1 MSRPVKLDL
10 ARAGVAAGG
19 PMGTNRSRS
28 RRRSQ
33 SVSVPVAALQL
44 AALAA
49 ALALPS
55 AGLLAQQPPAN
66 TVTLTGVVTD
76 VGTGAAVSGALVS
89 LGDRGP
95 RAIADSLGRFRIS
108 NVPAGSYDVL
118 VQRFGYVNLQVRV
131 TVTATPEPLQLR
143 LAPDPLQLEGLTVTG
158 NARAPLSGL
167 VLDAVSG
174 APLPWT
180 SLWLSQDAVR
190 EAGRGAADEQ
200 GVFSIP
206 NVLTGSY
213 LLRVEKLGYHGQYIP
228 ISHAAPPEALEVRL
242 EPDSVLLKGLAELN
256 SRLGARRRSSSG
268 QMQSYGE
275 ARLQLSA
282 MAGMRQFL
290 QNDAMVPLFPCT
302 GRESRMDC
310 RDLRGRLVAPR
321 VYIDEVPAAGL
332 DQLDSYQP
340 QELYTVDV
348 FVCGPGDRLGG
359 WEIRVYTHAFMERQ
373 ARRGRGMFA
382 HCLVP

>member
-1 MSRPVKLDL
+1 MRTCATVRVHEWGCRPVL
-10 ARAGVAAGG
+10 AR
-19 PMGTNRSRS
+19 SF
-28 RRRSQ
+28 
-33 SVSVPVAALQL
+33 
-44 AALAA
+44 LAA
-49 ALALPS
+49 AVALS
-55 AGLLAQQPPAN
+55 ASLLPDFVLAQQPPAN

-76 VGTGAAVSGALVS
+76 VGTGVGVSGALVS

-95 RAIADSLGRFRIS
+95 RAIADSLGRFRLA
-108 NVPAGSYDVL
+108 NVPTGSHDVL

-131 TVTATPEPLQLR
+131 VVTTAPQPLELR

-167 VLDAVSG
+167 VVDAVSG

-213 LLRVEKLGYHGQYIP
+213 LLRVEKLGYHGQYLP
-228 ISHAAPPEALEVRL
+228 VSHAAPPEALEVRL
-242 EPDSVLLKGLAELN
+242 EPDSVLLKGLAEFN
-256 SRLGARRRSSSG
+256 SRLGARRKSSSG

-275 ARLQLSA
+275 DRLQRSV

-290 QNDAMVPLFPCT
+290 QNDAAVPLFPCT

-321 VYIDEVPAAGL
+321 VYIDEIPAAGL

-340 QELYTVDV
+340 HELYAVDV
-348 FVCGPGDRLGG
+348 FVCGPADRLGG

-373 ARRGRGMFA
+373 ARRARGMFA

>member
-1 MSRPVKLDL
+1 
-10 ARAGVAAGG
+10 
-19 PMGTNRSRS
+19 MGTIRSRS
-28 RRRSQ
+28 RRLSQ
-33 SVSVPVAALQL
+33 SAQFVALRLLAVAAMF
-44 AALAA
+44 
-49 ALALPS
+49 ALPS
-55 AGLLAQQPPAN
+55 AGLIAQQPPAN

-76 VGTGAAVSGALVS
+76 VGTGAGVSGALVS

-95 RAIADSLGRFRIS
+95 RAIADPQGRFRIAD
-108 NVPAGSYDVL
+108 VPTGSHNVL
-118 VQRFGYVNLQVRV
+118 VQRFGYVNLETNV
-131 TVTATPEPLQLR
+131 TVTATPQPLELR
-143 LAPDPLQLEGLTVTG
+143 LTPDPLQLEGLTVTG
-158 NARAPLSGL
+158 NARVPVSGL
-167 VLDAVSG
+167 VVDAVSG
-174 APLPWT
+174 SPLPWT

-190 EAGRGAADEQ
+190 EAGRAAADEQ

-228 ISHAAPPEALEVRL
+228 ISHAAPPEALEIRL
-242 EPDSVLLKGLAELN
+242 EPDSVLLKGLAEFN
-256 SRLGARRRSSSG
+256 SRLGSRRKSSSG
-268 QMQSYGE
+268 QMQSFGE
-275 ARLQLSA
+275 DRLQLSA

-290 QNDAMVPLFPCT
+290 ENDAAVPLFPCT

-321 VYIDEVPAAGL
+321 VYIDEIPAAGL

-340 QELYTVDV
+340 HELYTVDV
-348 FVCGPGDRLGG
+348 FVCGPADRLGG

-373 ARRGRGMFA
+373 ARRARGMFA